1 MCRRRMPTTS
11 IVLLAGALIAL
22 MIPLVALEVLSDMFP
37 RVQDYKGWLSV
48 LLWAAVI
55 AVVYFVLA
63 PSLGL
68 SPGSE

>member
-1 MCRRRMPTTS
+1 MPTTS

>member
-1 MCRRRMPTTS
+1 MCPQPMPTTS
-11 IVLLAGALIAL
+11 IVILAGALVAL

-68 SPGSE
+68 SGGE

>member
-1 MCRRRMPTTS
+1 MCRHPMPTTS
-11 IVLLAGALIAL
+11 IVILAGALVAL

-68 SPGSE
+68 SPGGE